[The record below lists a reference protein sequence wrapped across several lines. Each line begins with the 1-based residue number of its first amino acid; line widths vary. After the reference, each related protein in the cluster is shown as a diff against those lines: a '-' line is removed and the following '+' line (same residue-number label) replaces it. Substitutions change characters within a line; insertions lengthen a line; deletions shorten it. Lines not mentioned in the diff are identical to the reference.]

1 MAEEEAKKVEVE
13 VTSEPT
19 PPPPESEPTKDVTE
33 EKSVIPQPA
42 PEEPKP
48 DDSKALAVVESEIN
62 SFLSFSFFFNIGKF
76 CKILGEF
83 ERILLVSNK
92 TE

>member
-19 PPPPESEPTKDVTE
+19 PPPPEAEPTKDVTE

-48 DDSKALAVVESEIN
+48 DDSKALVAVDSEILFYLSH
-62 SFLSFSFFFNIGKF
+62 SFLTSELTSRK
-76 CKILGEF
+76 
-83 ERILLVSNK
+83 LLQDSW
-92 TE
+92 

>member
-13 VTSEPT
+13 VTSEPI

-48 DDSKALAVVESEIN
+48 DDSKALVVVDGEILFYLSH
-62 SFLSFSFFFNIGKF
+62 SFLTSELRSRKS
-76 CKILGEF
+76 LQD
-83 ERILLVSNK
+83 SW
-92 TE
+92 

>member
-48 DDSKALAVVESEIN
+48 DDSKALVVVDGEILFYLSH
-62 SFLSFSFFFNIGKF
+62 SFLTSELRGRKVLQDSW
-76 CKILGEF
+76 
-83 ERILLVSNK
+83 
-92 TE
+92 